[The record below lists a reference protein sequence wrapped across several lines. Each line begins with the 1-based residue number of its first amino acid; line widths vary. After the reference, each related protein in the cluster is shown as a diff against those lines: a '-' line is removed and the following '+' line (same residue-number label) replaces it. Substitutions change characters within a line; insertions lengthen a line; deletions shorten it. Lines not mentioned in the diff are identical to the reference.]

1 MMNEQRAAA
10 ERGRGREKRKR
21 RTIGKE
27 KVGETF
33 FVKKTNA
40 CQAITIEQRQQN
52 LQSLLSEGSFAQ
64 EVVTTSN

>member
-1 MMNEQRAAA
+1 MRVHFGYPRWLQESNYA
-10 ERGRGREKRKR
+10 KRKI
-21 RTIGKE
+21 IGKE
-27 KVGETF
+27 KVGGSF

-64 EVVTTSN
+64 EVVATSN